1 MPFTADG
8 APLEDKKADLTT
20 EPFINFLKGL
30 TATEWPSFFGVRRF
44 HSRRYFFQPIFFL
57 VSTDVRSENREDG
70 DDSDVDDDVEE
81 EEEED
86 DNVEDVGEVEED
98 IGNDMTPM

>member
-70 DDSDVDDDVEE
+70 DDTNVDDNV
-81 EEEED
+81 ED
-86 DNVEDVGEVEED
+86 DNVEDVDEVEDD
-98 IGNDMTPM
+98 IDNDMTLM

>member
-70 DDSDVDDDVEE
+70 DDTNVDDDVEDVDE
-81 EEEED
+81 AED
-86 DNVEDVGEVEED
+86 DID
-98 IGNDMTPM
+98 NDMTPM

>member
-1 MPFTADG
+1 MPSAADE
-8 APLEDKKADLTT
+8 APLEDLTP

-44 HSRRYFFQPIFFL
+44 HSRRYSFQPIFFL

-70 DDSDVDDDVEE
+70 DDTNV
-81 EEEED
+81 D
-86 DNVEDVGEVEED
+86 DNVEDVDEAED
-98 IGNDMTPM
+98 DIDNDMTPM